1 MIGSLLDTNVVSEL
15 ARPNPSTQ
23 VRSFMRGL
31 EGDSFLSVITLHEI
45 DYGIACLPDG
55 KRKRDIELW
64 LEAIEQQFAE
74 FILPVA
80 RGVARQAAW
89 LRRQAQQQGRVI
101 HLADALIAG
110 TALEQGLQLV
120 TRNTSD
126 FEGTGVRLVNPW
138 PDTER

>member
-1 MIGSLLDTNVVSEL
+1 MIGWLLDTNVVSEL
-15 ARPNPSTQ
+15 ARPNPSRR
-23 VRSFMRGL
+23 VRSFIRDL
-31 EGDSFLSVITLHEI
+31 EGDSFLSVITLHEV

-55 KRKRDIELW
+55 KRKRDIEQWVKAL
-64 LEAIEQQFAE
+64 EQQFAE

-110 TALEQGLQLV
+110 TALDRGLQLV

-126 FEGTGVRLVNPW
+126 FENTGVRLVNPW
-138 PDTER
+138 LDTER

>member
-1 MIGSLLDTNVVSEL
+1 MSGWLLDTHVVSEL
-15 ARPNPSTQ
+15 ARPNPSKE
-23 VRSFMRGL
+23 VRSFIGGL

-55 KRKRDIELW
+55 KRKRDVEHW
-64 LEAIEQQFAE
+64 LEDLEREFAE

-80 RGVARQAAW
+80 RGIARHAAW
-89 LRRQAQQQGRVI
+89 LRRQAQEEGRII

-110 TALEQGLQLV
+110 TALDQGLRLV

-126 FEGTGVRLVNPW
+126 FESTGVRLVNPW
-138 PDTER
+138 SDDFE